1 MPDVVLGVLMQ
12 NLQPKNKFRKIKE
25 ANCAKFHFKKLPLPA
40 KFEL

>member
-25 ANCAKFHFKKLPLPA
+25 EVTPA
-40 KFEL
+40 C